1 MQTLFNPGDEGWK
14 QLNVEGYISTVG
26 PLWSRRAGDGWEYG
40 MVIEK
45 QHHNGIGVAHGGML
59 VTFMDQA
66 ISLIAWNA
74 TDRVPC
80 VTIQLDTHF
89 IASARAGNFVVA
101 RVEVTR
107 QTSTVIFLR
116 GTLTVDDQ
124 LIMTAQGLMKVI
136 RQKN

>member
-1 MQTLFNPGDEGWK
+1 METQFNPGDEGWK
-14 QLNVEGYISTVG
+14 PLNVEGYFSSVG
-26 PLWSRRAGDGWEYG
+26 PLWSRRAGDSWEYG
-40 MVIEK
+40 MAVEK

-80 VTIQLDTHF
+80 ATIQLETHF
-89 IASARAGNFVVA
+89 IASAKAGNFVVA

-107 QTSTVIFLR
+107 QTSTLIFLR
-116 GTLTVDDQ
+116 GTLSVGDQ

-136 RQKN
+136 RQKK